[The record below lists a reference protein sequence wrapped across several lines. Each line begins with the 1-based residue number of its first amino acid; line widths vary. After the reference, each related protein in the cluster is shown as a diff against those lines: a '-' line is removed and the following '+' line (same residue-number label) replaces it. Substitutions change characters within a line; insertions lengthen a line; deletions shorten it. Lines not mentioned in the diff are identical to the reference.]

1 MNFSAVE
8 VKETKSATKAA
19 GETSSF
25 DLLSSNAICGRA
37 MAAVRVGMAM
47 VGESPGRVGMAMV
60 GESPPRQEL
69 DGDARAAFLT

>member
-8 VKETKSATKAA
+8 VKETKSATKEA
-19 GETSSF
+19 GETLSF
-25 DLLSSNAICGRA
+25 DILSSNSCDWA
-37 MAAVRVGMAM
+37 MAAGRVGMPM